1 MLLALVALSL
11 ASCPPRVDLDGL
23 VVRDARVTPDGASV
37 VVALANGSQGV
48 LLHLE
53 LATGKA
59 LRSTRL
65 HSPAQTLA
73 IDSGAR
79 HVALLGADR
88 EVEIG
93 ALDGTRD
100 LLAFTLQR
108 APKTRVAWSAFGATL
123 EFSPSGDRLLVAVPK
138 YDVVLTDTDG
148 TIVETLTGDCG
159 IYLQRAYR
167 WSPSD
172 GSIVIARLNELE
184 IRDGSTGKPLRSIPA
199 LGQIKSLAV
208 HPTRPIAATGHRD
221 GRIRVWSLDDGALLH
236 SFDHVDPFWGSPP
249 KDGEEGPLGGF
260 PHIGWLAYSPDG
272 QFLAYTTATSVHLGV
287 IDTSNAERL
296 SIGPFLGGASGVPAT
311 LQWSADSRS
320 VWSRTLFNGRVALA
334 RIAATEQAAGAPW
347 TIVHETFPSNGRLGA
362 PTSANLAPFL
372 KDRDG
377 YRPGK
382 LGILDLASGE
392 IAWEKDSFVLIS
404 EAKDLLIDE
413 ASGR

>member
-1 MLLALVALSL
+1 MLLTSVALGL
-11 ASCPPRVDLDGL
+11 ALCPPRVDLDGL
-23 VVRDARVTPDGASV
+23 AVRDACVTPDGASV
-37 VVALANGSQGV
+37 VVALANGSQGM

-65 HSPAQTLA
+65 HSPAQEIA

-93 ALDGTRD
+93 ALDGTGELR
-100 LLAFTLQR
+100 AFTLQR
-108 APKTRVAWSAFGATL
+108 APKTRIVWSTFGTTL

-148 TIVETLTGDCG
+148 AIVETLTGDCG

-172 GSIVIARLNELE
+172 GRIVIARLDELE
-184 IRDGSTGKPLRSIPA
+184 IRDGSTGKTLRSIPA

-208 HPTRPIAATGHRD
+208 HPTRPIAATGHHD
-221 GRIRVWSLDDGALLH
+221 GRIRVWSLDDGALLR
-236 SFDHVDPFWGSPP
+236 SFDHIDPFWGSPP
-249 KDGEEGPLGGF
+249 NDGEEGPLGGF

-272 QFLAYTTATSVHLGV
+272 QFLAYTTAHSVHLGV
-287 IDTSNAERL
+287 IDTSNFERL
-296 SIGPFLGGASGVPAT
+296 SIGPFLGGAAGVPAT

-334 RIAATEQAAGAPW
+334 RIAATEEAAGMPW
-347 TIVHETFPSNGRLGA
+347 TIAHETFPSNGRLWA
-362 PTSANLAPFL
+362 PTAANLAPFL
-372 KDRDG
+372 MGGNGSR
-377 YRPGK
+377 RGK

-392 IAWEKDSFVLIS
+392 FAWEKGSFVLIS
-404 EAKDLLIDE
+404 EAKALLFGE
-413 ASGR
+413 ASDR